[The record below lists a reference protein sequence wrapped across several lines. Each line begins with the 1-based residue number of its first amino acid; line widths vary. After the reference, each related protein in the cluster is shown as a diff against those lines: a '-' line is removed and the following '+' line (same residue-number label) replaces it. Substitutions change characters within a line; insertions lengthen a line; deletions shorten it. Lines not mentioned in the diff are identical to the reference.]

1 MIPKIFGKNPKK
13 STFLH
18 LENTRNF
25 TNGRFQNLTP
35 TVVMPKQKSKFK
47 TFKALLNKPKDNIP
61 LKPIPAV
68 KFSVENTK
76 SEALNYA
83 WFGHSSYF
91 LKYHS
96 YSILV
101 DPVFSGFASPI
112 KGFAK
117 AFKGTNEINT
127 DQFEDIDLL
136 IITHDHYDHLDYKT
150 IKLLAPKV
158 KKILTSIGVRSH
170 LEFWGI
176 LPDKII
182 ELNWWET
189 VQLEKEIKITAT
201 PTRHF
206 SGRGLIRS
214 KTLWSSFVLDWNGLK
229 LFIGSDSGYD
239 SHFKDIGDLYGPFDF
254 AWLECG
260 QYSKFWPQIHM
271 IPEETVQAA
280 LDLRT
285 LHVLPVHW
293 GKFALSIH
301 SWNEPIL
308 RFMKAAKHKDFKTI
322 VPLIGAIN
330 NLLDQPKHE
339 SWWD

>member
-1 MIPKIFGKNPKK
+1 
-13 STFLH
+13 
-18 LENTRNF
+18 
-25 TNGRFQNLTP
+25 
-35 TVVMPKQKSKFK
+35 
-47 TFKALLNKPKDNIP
+47 
-61 LKPIPAV
+61 
-68 KFSVENTK
+68 
-76 SEALNYA
+76 
-83 WFGHSSYF
+83 
-91 LKYHS
+91 
-96 YSILV
+96 LV

-117 AFKGTNEINT
+117 AFKGTNDINT
-127 DQFEDIDLL
+127 DQFQEIDLL

-158 KKILTSIGVRSH
+158 KKILASMGVRSH

-176 LPDKII
+176 SPEIII
-182 ELNWWET
+182 ELNWWQTE
-189 VQLEKEIKITAT
+189 QIDKELNITAT

-214 KTLWSSFVLDWNGLK
+214 KTLWSSFVLDWYGLK

-260 QYSKFWPQIHM
+260 QYSRFWPQIHM

-280 LDLRT
+280 LDLKT
-285 LHVLPVHW
+285 SHVLPVHW

-308 RFMKAAKHKDFKTI
+308 RFLEAAKDKSFKTI
-322 VPLIGAIN
+322 VPIIGSVN
-330 NLLDQPKHE
+330 NLLEDPQQE

>member
-1 MIPKIFGKNPKK
+1 MFPKIFGKNPKK

-35 TVVMPKQKSKFK
+35 TVVMPKQGSKFK
-47 TFKALLNKPKDNIP
+47 TFKALLNKPKDNVP

-68 KFSVENTK
+68 KFSVEDSKN
-76 SEALNYA
+76 EALNYA

-91 LKYHS
+91 LEYHS
-96 YSILV
+96 YNILV

-127 DQFEDIDLL
+127 DQFEHIDLL

-158 KKILTSIGVRSH
+158 KKILTSIGVGSH

-176 LPDKII
+176 SPEKII

-189 VQLEKEIKITAT
+189 EQIDKELNITAT

-214 KTLWSSFVLDWNGLK
+214 KTLWSSFVLEWYGLK

-239 SHFKDIGDLYGPFDF
+239 RHFKEIGDQYGPFDF

-260 QYSKFWPQIHM
+260 QYSRFWPQIHM

-280 LDLRT
+280 LDLKT
-285 LHVLPVHW
+285 THVLPVHW

-308 RFMKAAKHKDFKTI
+308 RFLEAAKDKSFKTI
-322 VPLIGAIN
+322 VPIIGSVN
-330 NLLDQPKHE
+330 NLFEDPQQE